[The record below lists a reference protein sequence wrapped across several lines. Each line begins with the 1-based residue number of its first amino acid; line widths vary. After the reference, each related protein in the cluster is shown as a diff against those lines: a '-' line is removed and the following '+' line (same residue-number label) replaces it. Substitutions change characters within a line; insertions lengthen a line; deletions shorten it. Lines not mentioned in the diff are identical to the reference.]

1 MFTIKRF
8 NDNYW
13 EYQDGL
19 LDRRNQ
25 LFIITKSWSWKLWKD
40 AGSHRPKL
48 V

>member
-8 NDNYW
+8 NDDYW

-25 LFIITKSWSWKLWKD
+25 LFITKSWSWKLWKD